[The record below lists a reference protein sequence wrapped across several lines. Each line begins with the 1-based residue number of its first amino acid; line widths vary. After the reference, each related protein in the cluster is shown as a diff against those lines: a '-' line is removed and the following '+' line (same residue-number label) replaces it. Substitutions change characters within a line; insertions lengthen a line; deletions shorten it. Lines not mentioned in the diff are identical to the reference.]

1 MPTYY
6 IEANCTPMGE
16 FAAQDKREAVRKFMS
31 CAGAPAD
38 TPLDDTV
45 LIYRVEAHTILRA
58 IAEKYPLCV
67 IEQDPVIVGVCR
79 IDGVAYHDFYSLCR
93 SFDIDFY
100 QYLLKELRDSNGN
113 VVGSFKKQ
121 GEE

>member
-16 FAAQDKREAVRKFMS
+16 FAAQDKREAWCKLML
-31 CAGAPAD
+31 CAGAPVD

-45 LIYRVEAHTILRA
+45 LIYRVKTHAILRA
-58 IAEKYPLCV
+58 IAEKCPLCMV
-67 IEQDPVIVGVCR
+67 EQDTCDGSDVVCR
-79 IDGVAYHDFYSLCR
+79 IDGVAYHDFHSLCK

-100 QYLLKELRDSNGN
+100 QYLLKE
-113 VVGSFKKQ
+113 
-121 GEE
+121 